1 MWPIVFLSLLLVP
14 MSLAAKSVWKTVGD
28 AYGLEFLVD
37 LATAKYID
45 HSATIESKFIMRGIT
60 GKVTHEV
67 FSLVEVNCETGSSRH
82 LDRYEKTSTGDKR
95 KAPSVE
101 NTDWRQPKPGTPGWL
116 EVDYA
121 CRFGV
126 LNSQKN
132 PKRLNH

>member
-37 LATAKYID
+37 LGTAKYID

-67 FSLVEVNCETGSSRH
+67 FSLIEVNCETGLSRH
-82 LDRYEKTSTGDKR
+82 LDRYEKTPTGDKR

-101 NTDWRQPKPGTPGWL
+101 NTEWRQPKPGTPGWL
-116 EVDYA
+116 EADYA

-126 LNSQKN
+126 LNTQKK
-132 PKRLNH
+132 PLRLNH